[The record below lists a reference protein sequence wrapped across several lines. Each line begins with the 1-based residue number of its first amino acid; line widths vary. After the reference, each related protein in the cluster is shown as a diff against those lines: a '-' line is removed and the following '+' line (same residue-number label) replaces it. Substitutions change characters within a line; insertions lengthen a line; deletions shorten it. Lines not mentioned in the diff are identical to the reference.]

1 MEGGVQ
7 VEPGEGP
14 RTVKELL
21 AEIKD
26 SSELMVDLAYAAV
39 FLSDAE
45 LAKEVSRLEERM
57 FVYLHD
63 LRKLS
68 ILAARSPEDAE
79 HMAGVLEIASAV
91 EKIADAAEDIARV
104 VASGWGIIED
114 LREDLRHADEI
125 VSRVKVREEAVGA
138 GQSLRELALPV
149 EMGVWIIAARRGTDW
164 YLPPGPDY
172 VVTRDDRLLLK
183 GPEDGVT
190 KARRLMGASEPAVE
204 TKEKPGIVL
213 YDLDKAVDLLVE
225 MKNSAEVAVG
235 LAYSSLLF
243 NDQAL
248 AAEVSN
254 LEARS
259 DAIHDELESWVLRSA
274 QEARNP
280 DDLRGLIRLAHASEM
295 IFDSAREMTRLVEQ
309 GEELHP
315 VIAAALVESDE
326 VGHETVVHPGS
337 TAQGKSIR
345 ELAIETETG
354 MFVLAVQRGRRWSYR
369 PKPGFVFK
377 EGDRVI
383 AIGPAEGGE
392 ELDALVGMRREMVEA

>member
-1 MEGGVQ
+1 VDS
-7 VEPGEGP
+7 EGP
-14 RTVKELL
+14 HTVKELL

-26 SSELMVDLAYAAV
+26 SSELMVDLAYAAI
-39 FLSDAE
+39 FFSDAD
-45 LAKEVSRLEERM
+45 LAKEVTRLEERM
-57 FVYLHD
+57 FEHLRE

-104 VASGWGIIED
+104 VVAGWGIVED
-114 LREDLRHADEI
+114 LRKDLRHADEI
-125 VSRVKVREEAVGA
+125 VTRVKVRDGAQAV
-138 GQSLRELALPV
+138 GQSLRDLGLPV
-149 EMGVWIIAARRGTDW
+149 EVGTWVIAARRGGDW
-164 YLPPGPDY
+164 YLDPGADFVITP
-172 VVTRDDRLLLK
+172 DDRLVLK
-183 GPEDGVT
+183 GPEDGIQL
-190 KARRLMGASEPAVE
+190 ARQIMGAPPLAQPPEGPEIA
-204 TKEKPGIVL
+204 L
-213 YDLDKAVDLLVE
+213 YDLDRAVDLLIE

-248 AAEVSN
+248 AAEVGN
-254 LEARS
+254 LESRS

-280 DDLRGLIRLAHASEM
+280 DDLRGLLRLAHASEI

-326 VGHETVVHPGS
+326 VGLETVVGDGS
-337 TAQGKSIR
+337 RADGRSIK
-345 ELAIETETG
+345 ELAIETHTG

-369 PKPGFVFK
+369 PKPRFVLRA
-377 EGDRVI
+377 GDRII

-392 ELDALVGMRREMVEA
+392 ELDALVGMQREMADA